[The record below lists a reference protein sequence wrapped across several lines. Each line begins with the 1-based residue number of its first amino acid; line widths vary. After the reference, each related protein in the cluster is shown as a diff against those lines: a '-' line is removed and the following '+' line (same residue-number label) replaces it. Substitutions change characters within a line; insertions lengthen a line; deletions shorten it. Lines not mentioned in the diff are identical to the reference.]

1 MLNHLTL
8 LKFNSATTDTD
19 IDDLAKTLDTLPNS
33 IVEIQMLEL
42 GRNVVSAP
50 TSYDFAVW
58 ALFANEQ
65 TLDRYLQHPEYVA
78 AMEKIQQMTEHIVT
92 VAFYGSDAGILRD
105 KPPVNWVLGDDFAD
119 L

>member
-8 LKFNSATTDTD
+8 LKFNNRTTDSD
-19 IDDLAKTLDTLPNS
+19 VDGLEKELDKLPNS
-33 IVEIQMLEL
+33 IVEIQMLEF
-42 GRNVVSAP
+42 GRNVISAP

-58 ALFANEQ
+58 TLFANED
-65 TLDRYLQHPEYVA
+65 TLDRYLQHAEHLAV
-78 AMEKIQQMTEHIVT
+78 MEQIKRMSAHIVT

>member
-8 LKFNSATTDTD
+8 LKFNTPTTDTD
-19 IDDLAKTLDTLPNS
+19 IDELSEALDKLPNS
-33 IVEIQMLEL
+33 IVEIQMLEF
-42 GRNVVSAP
+42 GRNVVMAP
-50 TSYDFAVW
+50 SSYDFAVW
-58 ALFANEQ
+58 TLCANEQ
-65 TLDRYLQHPEYVA
+65 TLDRYLQHPEYLSI
-78 AMEKIQQMTEHIVT
+78 MEKIEQMTEGIVT

>member
-8 LKFNSATTDTD
+8 LKFNSRTTDTD
-19 IDDLAKTLDTLPNS
+19 IDELAITLDKLPNS
-33 IVEIQMLEL
+33 IVEIQMLEFE
-42 GRNVVSAP
+42 RNVVFAP

-58 ALFANEQ
+58 TLCANEQ
-65 TLDRYLQHPEYVA
+65 TLGRYLQHPEYLAIV
-78 AMEKIQQMTEHIVT
+78 EKIEQMTESIVT
-92 VAFYGSDAGILRD
+92 VAFYGSDAGTLRD